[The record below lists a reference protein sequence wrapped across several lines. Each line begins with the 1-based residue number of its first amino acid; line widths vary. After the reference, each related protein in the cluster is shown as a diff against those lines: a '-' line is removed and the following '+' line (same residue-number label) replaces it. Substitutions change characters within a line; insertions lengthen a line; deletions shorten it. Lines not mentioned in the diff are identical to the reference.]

1 MASNNGRGIV
11 LRRIIEKLIKGSSLW
26 LYGLKEA
33 CSLHKPLILCYR
45 SRDLFIR
52 TAQCFLFNGFIFLG
66 SASIMKSFLIP
77 MLQSIL
83 PDDCPHMI
91 VQQVWQCGAICQLYS
106 TERSFLENLI
116 YLCWFFPV
124 YVFSFVLSTIW
135 YNEIARHGFVA
146 MGKYKASAPKDT
158 GGKDA
163 PTSASDKP
171 GGFGGVMIG
180 IGEQSYSLLLLSFF
194 LLEACAAGFIPYIGQ
209 AIKFLLLCWMYG
221 YYSFEYKW
229 NLSEVTLDRRLDF
242 FETNWA
248 FFAGFG
254 TPCALVIFSFP
265 TLESSAVMATLF
277 PLFVLTATGSDADHL
292 IRSPKKQWLGA
303 GLARVPI
310 FCAADT
316 LSIKV
321 LSFLPFRQ
329 EQQEAADKAL

>member
-277 PLFVLTATGSDADHL
+277 PLDKGLVF
-292 IRSPKKQWLGA
+292 SP
-303 GLARVPI
+303 V
-310 FCAADT
+310 
-316 LSIKV
+316 
-321 LSFLPFRQ
+321 
-329 EQQEAADKAL
+329 